1 MLIPFVSKAFCMLG
15 AALSQ
20 GEDVRPALPESWHG
34 VWIGKLVVHSQTGK
48 TDELP
53 MELHIGP
60 IEDRKAYT
68 WRIIYGV
75 DKKRQ
80 VRNYELLPEG
90 EKAGHFKIDEKNGIV
105 IDARLMG
112 DAIYCYF
119 KVNEVLISAK
129 YERRGECLFV
139 EIASVGLKEPRVTGI
154 KSRMFEVEAYR
165 LEGVQVGEL
174 KKKGA

>member
-1 MLIPFVSKAFCMLG
+1 
-15 AALSQ
+15 
-20 GEDVRPALPESWHG
+20 
-34 VWIGKLVVHSQTGK
+34 
-48 TDELP
+48 
-53 MELHIGP
+53 MELHVGP
-60 IEDRKAYT
+60 IEGKQAYT

-90 EKAGHFKIDEKNGIV
+90 DKPGHFKIDEKNGIV

-119 KVNEVLISAK
+119 KVNEVLVSAK
-129 YERRGECLFV
+129 YQRRGESLFV

-154 KSRMFEVEAYR
+154 KSRMFEVEAYH
-165 LEGVQVGEL
+165 LQFVQVGEL
-174 KKKGA
+174 